1 MASERSTG
9 NGMSG
14 FNGFSLHR
22 NAWEQLIFV
31 DGDGQE
37 HVGVEPVRSF
47 PISDGAHSVSICDA
61 DGHEIVYI
69 DDFSSLRPETRQ
81 LLEAELALREFVP
94 VIQRILAVEGD
105 SEPCQWH
112 VETDRGRTSF
122 QLDSEDDV
130 RLLDGNQAIIV
141 DAHGVRYL
149 IRDTRRI
156 DAASRRILERFL

>member
-1 MASERSTG
+1 MAAERSTT
-9 NGMSG
+9 NGLDG
-14 FNGFSLHR
+14 FHGFTLYHD
-22 NAWEQLIFV
+22 AWERLVFV

-61 DGHEIVYI
+61 DGHEIVFL
-69 DDFSSLRPETRQ
+69 DDFSRLRPDTRQ

-105 SEPCQWH
+105 GEPCQWH
-112 VETDRGRTSF
+112 VETDRGPTSF

-149 IRDTRRI
+149 IRDTRRV
-156 DAASRRILERFL
+156 DTASRRILERFL